1 MPWVEG
7 EDRPTDTGSAAQGCV
22 RLSGGGRGGREI
34 RQRFD
39 GTFRLGS

>member
-22 RLSGGGRGGREI
+22 RLSGGRERWEGDSSAI
-34 RQRFD
+34 RWD
-39 GTFRLGS
+39 V